1 MKRRDLNVS
10 QQTHRLQI
18 QIFFLNCFL
27 WNCVHLC
34 EHLCACACTS
44 IHTHTFKCTTWVTF
58 TVFTPRKEGSLLQ
71 PELSVKL
78 LTSGFSPSV
87 ICLFI
92 AELWCLSVCVCVC
105 VRARKSLALW
115 NSGAV
120 VLSPTSS
127 GVFLVCVRMPGLLLR
142 VKCGAVRPYGLSPQ
156 WPLEAAFVQRDL
168 EREKEGERGPL
179 LSPPTPHTHR
189 LIIFSLYLENPHL
202 KNTFKTVCLLRFLW
216 FIFISGPPV

>member
-1 MKRRDLNVS
+1 MCICVNICAPVHV
-10 QQTHRLQI
+10 HR
-18 QIFFLNCFL
+18 
-27 WNCVHLC
+27 
-34 EHLCACACTS
+34 S
-44 IHTHTFKCTTWVTF
+44 IHIHSNARPESPLQC
-58 TVFTPRKEGSLLQ
+58 SL
-71 PELSVKL
+71 PERRVHYCSLSWASSFWPVV
-78 LTSGFSPSV
+78 SV
-87 ICLFI
+87 P
-92 AELWCLSVCVCVC
+92 AWSVCLSLSCGVCLCVCVC
-105 VRARKSLALW
+105 AHARKSLALW